1 MTTSRQTLGHV
12 GESAAVR
19 HLLGLGWMVLERNYR
34 CRAGEIDVV
43 ARDQESVVFVEVRT
57 RASEAF
63 GTPEESITP
72 SKARRMMTCA
82 LTYMATH
89 PDLSAD
95 WRIDVIAVRVER
107 DRTLSVSHYRNA
119 VES

>member
-19 HLLGLGWMVLERNYR
+19 YLMDLGWTVLDRNYR

-57 RASEAF
+57 RASVLF
-63 GTPEESITP
+63 GTPEESITTT
-72 SKARRMMTCA
+72 KARRMMRCA
-82 LTYMATH
+82 LTYMAAH
-89 PDLSAD
+89 PDLSAG

-107 DRTLSVSHYRNA
+107 NRTLSVSHYRNA

>member
-1 MTTSRQTLGHV
+1 VTNSRQTLGHV

-19 HLLGLGWMVLERNYR
+19 YLESLGWTVLERNYR

-57 RASEAF
+57 RASDVF
-63 GTPEESITP
+63 GTPEESITA
-72 SKARRMMTCA
+72 SKARRMMRCA
-82 LTYMATH
+82 LTYMTVH

-95 WRIDVIAVRVER
+95 WRIDVVAVRVER
-107 DRTLSVSHYRNA
+107 SRTLSVSHYRNA

>member
-1 MTTSRQTLGHV
+1 MPGTKQLLGRL
-12 GESAAVR
+12 GETAAAR
-19 HLLGLGWMVLERNYR
+19 HLVQSGWEILERNYR
-34 CRAGEIDVV
+34 CRKGEIDIV
-43 ARDQESVVFVEVRT
+43 ARDQEGVVFVEVRT
-57 RASEAF
+57 RASDVF
-63 GTPEESITP
+63 GTPEESITAP
-72 SKARRMMTCA
+72 KARRMMHCA

-107 DRTLSVSHYRNA
+107 NRTLSVSHYRNA